1 MSAELIFVH
10 SETFDLSRT
19 RVSEN
24 DQGNTSSEVAKDT
37 EFSVRPYFPEESEM
51 NGSSESVVVRCE
63 VEAQPAD
70 ISITSQRHQAGNSN
84 FGCHGID
91 SQGQIKAI
99 SDVEELKTSP
109 YESFGEITDMEIE
122 RENVEV
128 AERVN
133 CSTVNRLE
141 SSSPTDLI
149 AEDICNMTA
158 DLAVQP
164 ALFDKTNDASA
175 CLKMNVAIS
184 PDKKLDV
191 QTVEGDSTVD
201 INNGKVAESI
211 EFVQND
217 LGIEEHVQSD
227 CFKLAEGLEASFA
240 SEYNILA
247 LENGIQT
254 LEEAENNKQGRVN
267 EGVVLPVDLGYDEKD
282 PLMCSGETKI
292 DCPDSVEL
300 HLDVNNDSLNG
311 KVINRDYQEA
321 DPSNIKDGE
330 IPALDYPGIEDR
342 SVSCGPYHV

>member
-1 MSAELIFVH
+1 MFLSGMSTKLIFLH
-10 SETFDLSRT
+10 SETFDLSRIK
-19 RVSEN
+19 VSDN
-24 DQGNTSSEVAKDT
+24 DQGHASSELAKGMESYVGPKVA
-37 EFSVRPYFPEESEM
+37 EASEM
-51 NGSSESVVVRCE
+51 NESSGPVGVGSDL
-63 VEAQPAD
+63 EAQPAD
-70 ISITSQRHQAGNSN
+70 TSIYTLTQQVEVDDLGSRDT
-84 FGCHGID
+84 D
-91 SQGQIKAI
+91 SQGHIKAV
-99 SDVEELKTSP
+99 SDVQELNSSRDEP
-109 YESFGEITDMEIE
+109 LGELTEMQIQ
-122 RENVEV
+122 RGSVAV
-128 AERVN
+128 AEVVN
-133 CSTVNRLE
+133 CSTDPV
-141 SSSPTDLI
+141 SV
-149 AEDICNMTA
+149 DICNMTA

-164 ALFDKTNDASA
+164 APFDKTNDASA
-175 CLKMNVAIS
+175 CLKMNAAMS

-227 CFKLAEGLEASFA
+227 CFKLAEDLEASFA

-254 LEEAENNKQGRVN
+254 LEEAENNKLGRVN
-267 EGVVLPVDLGYDEKD
+267 EGVVLPVDLGCDEKD
-282 PLMCSGETKI
+282 PFMCGGETKI

-321 DPSNIKDGE
+321 DPSSIKDGE